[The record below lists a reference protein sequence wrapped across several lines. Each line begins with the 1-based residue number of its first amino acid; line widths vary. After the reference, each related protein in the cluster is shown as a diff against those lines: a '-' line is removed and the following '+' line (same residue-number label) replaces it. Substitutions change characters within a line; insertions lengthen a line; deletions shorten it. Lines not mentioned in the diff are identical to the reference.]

1 MKRFFLFLTLVV
13 LSFSSAQDIQDDLPV
28 LGDRSSASVSLS
40 GEFEMGRLWLSLF
53 RSQAKEHSDPLVRSY
68 IEDLIYRLAENSQV
82 KDRRFEFI
90 IIDDKSINAFAAAG
104 GIIGINTGL
113 FFYTNDESEFSSVM
127 THELAH
133 LSQRHYARSQ
143 NRGSPLANALMI
155 LGSIALAAASNNPQA
170 IITGPALMQ
179 QLNTN
184 FTRSNEQEADRIGF
198 NNLVKSGFDP
208 KGQGR
213 MFKILQ
219 DLSRN
224 NSEDQ
229 FGYLRTHP
237 FPKDRITDAR
247 IRETEFEEKN
257 SIASYRDSVDFH
269 LVKKRIESGIEQNPR
284 GLIRKYSSELRKA
297 KTKKDETISKY
308 GLHLAYLNNKDYS
321 KAFSLIR
328 ECIELD
334 PININLQ
341 ISLMEAHMKAG
352 NILESVSLGKNLIS
366 LHPNNYSISL
376 LLSQALFRD
385 KKYDEAEEILN
396 DISKKRPTD
405 PFVWYELAEVQGFS
419 NNLIGLHRSRAEYF
433 FLTGRFEAA
442 IMQLREA
449 SKLATNF
456 FEVSESIRT
465 RMEEIYQTTEALKR
479 MG

>member
-1 MKRFFLFLTLVV
+1 
-13 LSFSSAQDIQDDLPV
+13 
-28 LGDRSSASVSLS
+28 
-40 GEFEMGRLWLSLF
+40 
-53 RSQAKEHSDPLVRSY
+53 
-68 IEDLIYRLAENSQV
+68 
-82 KDRRFEFI
+82 
-90 IIDDKSINAFAAAG
+90 
-104 GIIGINTGL
+104 
-113 FFYTNDESEFSSVM
+113 
-127 THELAH
+127 
-133 LSQRHYARSQ
+133 
-143 NRGSPLANALMI
+143 MI

-198 NNLVKSGFDP
+198 NNLVRSGFDP

-247 IRETEFEEKN
+247 IRETEFVEKN
-257 SIASYRDSVDFH
+257 SFVSYRDSVDFH
-269 LVKKRIESGIEQNPR
+269 LVKKRIESGIEKNPR

-308 GLHLAYLNNKDYS
+308 ALHLAYLNNKDYS

-376 LLSQALFRD
+376 LLSKALFRD

-405 PFVWYELAEVQGFS
+405 PFIWYELAEVQGFS

-449 SKLATNF
+449 SKLAANF
-456 FEVSESIRT
+456 FEVSESIRN